1 MPDLNLDLGYFEHRK
16 TIRLVGIL
24 GKGAE
29 LLPIKLWIRYAQFH
43 PGGTGELSDY
53 EPGEIASMCGWE
65 GDAQAL
71 LAALLKAGF
80 LERKHCLCIHEWTEH
95 QGHIAALHQRAKT
108 AALRRWAKLKK
119 CSSNAP
125 SNAPTN
131 HPTILPSDS
140 SSLSERPPNPDEPFG
155 EPPFDPPAD
164 SQADNGKPDKRTRR
178 EPTGPAADFR
188 RKWDEMWLKHYHS
201 PYPWRR
207 VDFVKAAEIAKSVQ
221 PVLWEQTI
229 NKYFNCDNEYVAG
242 GHDLQKLLANLP
254 RFARCTTAAE
264 LREGL
269 HFDGQ

>member
-108 AALRRWAKLKK
+108 AALRRWAKMKK

-131 HPTILPSDS
+131 QPTILPPIPSEPSVGEVSPTTPLPASPDSDPDQQPPS
-140 SSLSERPPNPDEPFG
+140 DNNGQSPAFTKFWETWPAHFRKADRKKCAEHWRKRNLDMLAGQIIESVEAHKASACWRKDAGQFIPAPIVWLRREAWEVPQSSLGGRQPFI
-155 EPPFDPPAD
+155 ED
-164 SQADNGKPDKRTRR
+164 R
-178 EPTGPAADFR
+178 
-188 RKWDEMWLKHYHS
+188 
-201 PYPWRR
+201 
-207 VDFVKAAEIAKSVQ
+207 
-221 PVLWEQTI
+221 
-229 NKYFNCDNEYVAG
+229 
-242 GHDLQKLLANLP
+242 
-254 RFARCTTAAE
+254 
-264 LREGL
+264 
-269 HFDGQ
+269 